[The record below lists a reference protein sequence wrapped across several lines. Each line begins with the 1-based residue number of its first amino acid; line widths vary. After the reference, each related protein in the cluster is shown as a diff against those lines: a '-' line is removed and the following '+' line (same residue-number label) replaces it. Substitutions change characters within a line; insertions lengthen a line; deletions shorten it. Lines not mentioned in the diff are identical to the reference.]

1 MGNKVLN
8 PEKPG
13 GDPVIELV
21 VRFNQAL
28 NRQDVDAMMRLMTE
42 DCVFE
47 NTDPPP
53 EGTRYEG
60 QTAVRA
66 FWEDFFR
73 SSQEPEIEIEEIF
86 AARERCV
93 MRWVYHWVDS
103 QGEMGHIRGVDIYKI
118 RGDKIAEK
126 LSYVKG

>member
-1 MGNKVLN
+1 MPTETVSVEWL
-8 PEKPG
+8 
-13 GDPVIELV
+13 GDPISSLV

-28 NRQDVDAMMRLMTE
+28 NRQDVDTMMRLMTE

-53 EGTRYEG
+53 DGIRYEG
-60 QTAVRA
+60 QKEVRA
-66 FWEDFFR
+66 FWEQFFR
-73 SSQEPEIEIEEIF
+73 SSHEPRIEIEEIF
-86 AARERCV
+86 ATGERCV
-93 MRWVYHWVDS
+93 MRWVYHWIGA
-103 QGEMGHIRGVDIYKI
+103 QGDPGHIRGVDVYKI